1 MMMMMMIRM
10 MVVVGGRWRF
20 SHIAW
25 LHAKRDGSFTSKS
38 SLLQVEYGYLW
49 WMVVECMT
57 GTGSFASRA

>member
-1 MMMMMMIRM
+1 M
-10 MVVVGGRWRF
+10 VVGGRWRF